1 MYVLFMLAK
10 LLGPPTRKI
19 ISSTSEP
26 KGQGNRVYTTWNA
39 YPKIWEKMLRILRSK
54 ALKGLSLQIC
64 PFEIPYEC
72 PWSCRCN
79 TSMICIILIRLQ
91 QIELKRIRTNTI
103 KKGSYMYKKSKMYV
117 ISFVCVSYELV
128 LFWHIGISI
137 EVIRQSIGRQPIFS
151 DLQKNGSISP
161 NGVFMRW
168 STVCLPFDHTKPM
181 N

>member
-1 MYVLFMLAK
+1 MLAK

-72 PWSCRCN
+72 P
-79 TSMICIILIRLQ
+79 
-91 QIELKRIRTNTI
+91 
-103 KKGSYMYKKSKMYV
+103 
-117 ISFVCVSYELV
+117 
-128 LFWHIGISI
+128 
-137 EVIRQSIGRQPIFS
+137 
-151 DLQKNGSISP
+151 
-161 NGVFMRW
+161 
-168 STVCLPFDHTKPM
+168 
-181 N
+181 